1 MGKGKPKGRRRGE
14 KGGKGGEVGLAHT
27 WRQFGQRNWSQKQ
40 SEQSRPKSLMI
51 IPIERLRHCESKR
64 ERAYE
69 REREGE
75 NVSGCVQARRIA
87 MLANEQVITPVL
99 IRFTERASGVRARQ
113 LAVALAR

>member
-14 KGGKGGEVGLAHT
+14 KGEKGGEVGLAHT

-69 REREGE
+69 RERERGRE
-75 NVSGCVQARRIA
+75 RVWLCASETHSYAGQRTGNYTC
-87 MLANEQVITPVL
+87 ANTL
-99 IRFTERASGVRARQ
+99 H
-113 LAVALAR
+113 